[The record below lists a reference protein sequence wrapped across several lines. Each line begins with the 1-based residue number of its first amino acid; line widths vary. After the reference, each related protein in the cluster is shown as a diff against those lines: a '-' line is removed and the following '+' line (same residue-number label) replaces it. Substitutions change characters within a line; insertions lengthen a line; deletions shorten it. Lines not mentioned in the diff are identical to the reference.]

1 MSYNL
6 SSDENP
12 SKMLYLD
19 SADADAYIENQTNT
33 QSQTY
38 TRPLT
43 TNFIFSLREK
53 IVVPDH
59 EDCLVSLHSATI
71 PYSFYNVRAG
81 INDTIPL
88 KLTFGTGATLTTSI
102 SIDDGN
108 YDVYNL
114 ASSIANGTTRTKT
127 TDGLGFNL
135 TTGMIGFNTID
146 ISGLGIGGA
155 SEVKDIAT
163 LAITYDRVNMGYDF
177 KWTATGGAPTTL
189 DKCELLFSS
198 NPNNETGFANRLLG
212 LVLQDYPVSGTWKP
226 IATSTFS
233 NFDTITSNQ
242 VVDLLDNI
250 HGLYLRQNLVSKST
264 MDSSGGGT
272 FTNILERI
280 PINSSQGGVIFY
292 SPTNPHRSLVN
303 IKEVDS
309 IGIKLTDDQNRAIDL
324 NGLNF
329 QVGILIQYLPKGNP
343 LQTNPSRSQINNEL
357 ASRVL
362 NDNVIKISGN
372 KKPSKKKN

>member
-6 SSDENP
+6 SSDNNA
-12 SKMLYLD
+12 SKMLYID
-19 SADADAYIENQTNT
+19 SADADAYIETQTNT
-33 QSQTY
+33 NSQTY

-43 TNFIFSLREK
+43 TNFIFALREK
-53 IVVPDH
+53 LVVPDH

-81 INDTIPL
+81 INDIIPV
-88 KLTFGTGATLTTSI
+88 KFTFGTGATLITKIT
-102 SIDDGN
+102 IDDGN

-135 TTGMIGFNTID
+135 TTGMDGFNTID
-146 ISGLGIGGA
+146 ISSLAIMGGNIL
-155 SEVKDIAT
+155 SDIAT
-163 LAITYDRVNMGYDF
+163 ITITYDRVNMGYEF

-189 DKCELLFSS
+189 TKCELLFSS
-198 NPNNETGFANRLLG
+198 NPNNEVGFANNLLG
-212 LVLQDYPVSGTWKP
+212 LVLQDYPVAGDWKP
-226 IATSTFS
+226 IATSTFT
-233 NFDTITSNQ
+233 NFNTITSNQ

-264 MDSSGGGT
+264 LDSSGGGT

-280 PINSSQGGVIFY
+280 PINTTSGGIIFY
-292 SPTNPHRSLVN
+292 SPSNPHRSLVN
-303 IKEVDS
+303 IKEVDT
-309 IGIKLTDDQNRAIDL
+309 IGIKLTDDRNRAIDL

-329 QVGILIQYLPKGNP
+329 QIGILIQFIPQGLRRI
-343 LQTNPSRSQINNEL
+343 TNPSREMINNDL
-357 ASRVL
+357 ASRQSL
-362 NDNVIKISGN
+362 KISGN

>member
-6 SSDENP
+6 SSDNNA
-12 SKMLYLD
+12 SKMLYID
-19 SADADAYIENQTNT
+19 SADADAYIETQTNT
-33 QSQTY
+33 NSQTY

-43 TNFIFSLREK
+43 TNFIFALREK
-53 IVVPDH
+53 LVVPDH

-81 INDTIPL
+81 INDIIPV
-88 KLTFGTGATLTTSI
+88 KFTFGTGATLITKIT
-102 SIDDGN
+102 IDDGN

-135 TTGMIGFNTID
+135 TTGMDGFNTID
-146 ISGLGIGGA
+146 ISSLAIMGGNIL
-155 SEVKDIAT
+155 SDIAT
-163 LAITYDRVNMGYDF
+163 ITITYDRVNMGYDF

-189 DKCELLFSS
+189 TKCELLFSS
-198 NPNNETGFANRLLG
+198 NPNNEVGFANNLLG
-212 LVLQDYPVSGTWKP
+212 LVLQDYPVAGDWKP
-226 IATSTFS
+226 IATSTFT
-233 NFDTITSNQ
+233 NFNTITSNQ

-264 MDSSGGGT
+264 LDSSGGGT

-280 PINSSQGGVIFY
+280 PINTTSGGIIFY
-292 SPTNPHRSLVN
+292 SPSNPHRSLVN
-303 IKEVDS
+303 IKEVDT
-309 IGIKLTDDQNRAIDL
+309 IGIKLTDDRNRAIDL

-329 QVGILIQYLPKGNP
+329 QIGILIQFIPQGLRRI
-343 LQTNPSRSQINNEL
+343 TNPSREMINNDL
-357 ASRVL
+357 ASRQSL
-362 NDNVIKISGN
+362 KISGS

>member
-6 SSDENP
+6 SSDNNA
-12 SKMLYLD
+12 SKMLYID
-19 SADADAYIENQTNT
+19 SADADAYIETQTNT
-33 QSQTY
+33 NSQTY

-43 TNFIFSLREK
+43 TNFIFALREK
-53 IVVPDH
+53 LVVPDH

-81 INDTIPL
+81 INDIIPV
-88 KLTFGTGATLTTSI
+88 KFTFGTGATLITKIT
-102 SIDDGN
+102 IDDGN

-135 TTGMIGFNTID
+135 TTGMDGFNTID
-146 ISGLGIGGA
+146 ISSLAIMGGNIL
-155 SEVKDIAT
+155 SDIAT
-163 LAITYDRVNMGYDF
+163 ITITYDRVNMGYEF

-189 DKCELLFSS
+189 TKCELLFSS
-198 NPNNETGFANRLLG
+198 NPNNEVGFANNLLG
-212 LVLQDYPVSGTWKP
+212 LVLQDYPVAGDWKP
-226 IATSTFS
+226 IATSTFT
-233 NFDTITSNQ
+233 NFNTITSNQ

-250 HGLYLRQNLVSKST
+250 HGLYIRQNLVSKST
-264 MDSSGGGT
+264 LDSSGGGT

-280 PINSSQGGVIFY
+280 PINTTSGGIIFY
-292 SPTNPHRSLVN
+292 SPSNPHRSLVN
-303 IKEVDS
+303 IKEVDT
-309 IGIKLTDDQNRAIDL
+309 IGIKLTDDRNRAIDL

-329 QVGILIQYLPKGNP
+329 QIGILIQFIPQGLRRI
-343 LQTNPSRSQINNEL
+343 TNPSREMINNDL
-357 ASRVL
+357 ASRQSL
-362 NDNVIKISGN
+362 KISGD

>member
-6 SSDENP
+6 SSDNNA
-12 SKMLYLD
+12 SKMLYID
-19 SADADAYIENQTNT
+19 SADADAYIETQTNT
-33 QSQTY
+33 NSQTY

-43 TNFIFSLREK
+43 TNFIFALREK
-53 IVVPDH
+53 LVVPDH

-81 INDTIPL
+81 INDIIPV
-88 KLTFGTGATLTTSI
+88 KFTFGTGATLITKIT
-102 SIDDGN
+102 IDDGN

-135 TTGMIGFNTID
+135 TTGMDGFNTID
-146 ISGLGIGGA
+146 ISSLAIMGGNIL
-155 SEVKDIAT
+155 SDIAT
-163 LAITYDRVNMGYDF
+163 ITITYDRVNMGYEF

-189 DKCELLFSS
+189 TKCELLFSS
-198 NPNNETGFANRLLG
+198 NPNNEVGFANNLLG
-212 LVLQDYPVSGTWKP
+212 LVLQDYPVAGDWKP
-226 IATSTFS
+226 IATSTFT
-233 NFDTITSNQ
+233 NFNTITSNQ

-264 MDSSGGGT
+264 LDSSGGGT

-280 PINSSQGGVIFY
+280 PINTTSGGIIFY
-292 SPTNPHRSLVN
+292 SPSNPHRSLVN
-303 IKEVDS
+303 IKEVDT
-309 IGIKLTDDQNRAIDL
+309 IGIKLTDDRNRAIDL

-329 QVGILIQYLPKGNP
+329 QIGILIQFIPQGLRRI
-343 LQTNPSRSQINNEL
+343 TNPSREMINNDL
-357 ASRVL
+357 ASRQSL
-362 NDNVIKISGN
+362 KISGS

>member
-1 MSYNL
+1 
-6 SSDENP
+6 
-12 SKMLYLD
+12 MLYID
-19 SADADAYIENQTNT
+19 SADADAYIETQTNT
-33 QSQTY
+33 NSQTY

-43 TNFIFSLREK
+43 TNFIFALREK
-53 IVVPDH
+53 LVVPDH

-81 INDTIPL
+81 INDIIPV
-88 KLTFGTGATLTTSI
+88 KFTFGTGATLITKIT
-102 SIDDGN
+102 IDDGN

-135 TTGMIGFNTID
+135 TTGMDGFNTID
-146 ISGLGIGGA
+146 ISSLAIMGGNIL
-155 SEVKDIAT
+155 SDIAT
-163 LAITYDRVNMGYDF
+163 ITITYDRVNMGYEF

-189 DKCELLFSS
+189 TKCELLFSS
-198 NPNNETGFANRLLG
+198 NPNNEVGFANNLLG
-212 LVLQDYPVSGTWKP
+212 LVLQDYPVAGDWKP
-226 IATSTFS
+226 IATSTFT
-233 NFDTITSNQ
+233 NFNTITSNQ

-264 MDSSGGGT
+264 LDSSGGGT

-280 PINSSQGGVIFY
+280 PINTTSGGIIFY
-292 SPTNPHRSLVN
+292 SPSNPHRSLVN
-303 IKEVDS
+303 IKEVDT
-309 IGIKLTDDQNRAIDL
+309 IGIKLTDDRNRAIDL

-329 QVGILIQYLPKGNP
+329 QIGILIQFIPQGLRRI
-343 LQTNPSRSQINNEL
+343 TNPSREMINNDL
-357 ASRVL
+357 ASRQSL
-362 NDNVIKISGN
+362 KISGS

>member
-6 SSDENP
+6 SSDNNA
-12 SKMLYLD
+12 SKMLYID
-19 SADADAYIENQTNT
+19 SADADAYIETQTNT
-33 QSQTY
+33 NSQTY

-43 TNFIFSLREK
+43 TNFIFALREK
-53 IVVPDH
+53 LVVPDH

-81 INDTIPL
+81 INDIIPV
-88 KLTFGTGATLTTSI
+88 KFTFGTGATLITKIT
-102 SIDDGN
+102 IDDGN

-135 TTGMIGFNTID
+135 TTGMDGFNTID
-146 ISGLGIGGA
+146 ISSLAIMGGNIL
-155 SEVKDIAT
+155 SDIAT
-163 LAITYDRVNMGYDF
+163 ITITYDRVNMGYEF

-189 DKCELLFSS
+189 TKCELLFSS
-198 NPNNETGFANRLLG
+198 NPNNEVGFANNLLG
-212 LVLQDYPVSGTWKP
+212 LVLQDYPVAGDWKP
-226 IATSTFS
+226 IATSTFT
-233 NFDTITSNQ
+233 NFNTITSNQ

-250 HGLYLRQNLVSKST
+250 HGLYIRQNLVSKST
-264 MDSSGGGT
+264 LDSSGGGT

-280 PINSSQGGVIFY
+280 PINTTSGGIIFY
-292 SPTNPHRSLVN
+292 SPSNPHRSLVN
-303 IKEVDS
+303 IKEVDT
-309 IGIKLTDDQNRAIDL
+309 IGIKLTDDRNRAIDL

-329 QVGILIQYLPKGNP
+329 QIGILIQFIPQGLRRI
-343 LQTNPSRSQINNEL
+343 TNPSREMINNDL
-357 ASRVL
+357 ASRQSL
-362 NDNVIKISGN
+362 KISGS

>member
-6 SSDENP
+6 SSDNNA
-12 SKMLYLD
+12 SKMLYID
-19 SADADAYIENQTNT
+19 SADADAYIETQTNT
-33 QSQTY
+33 NSQTY

-43 TNFIFSLREK
+43 TNFIFALREK

-71 PYSFYNVRAG
+71 PYSFYNVRVG
-81 INDTIPL
+81 INDVIPV
-88 KLTFGTGATLTTSI
+88 KFTFGTGATLITKIT
-102 SIDDGN
+102 IDDGN

-135 TTGMIGFNTID
+135 TTGMDGFNTID
-146 ISGLGIGGA
+146 MSGLGIGGA
-155 SEVKDIAT
+155 NIISDIAT
-163 LAITYDRVNMGYDF
+163 ISITYDRVNMGYDF

-189 DKCELLFSS
+189 TKCELLFSS
-198 NPNNETGFANRLLG
+198 NPNNEVGFANNLLG
-212 LVLQDYPVSGTWKP
+212 LVLQDYPVAGDWKP
-226 IATSTFS
+226 IATSTFT
-233 NFDTITSNQ
+233 NFNTITSNQ

-264 MDSSGGGT
+264 LDSSGGGT

-280 PINSSQGGVIFY
+280 PINTTSGGIIFY
-292 SPTNPHRSLVN
+292 SPSNPHRSLVN
-303 IKEVDS
+303 IKEVDT
-309 IGIKLTDDQNRAIDL
+309 IGIKLTDDRNRAIDL

-329 QVGILIQYLPKGNP
+329 QIGILIQFIPQGLRRI
-343 LQTNPSRSQINNEL
+343 TNPSREMINNDL
-357 ASRVL
+357 ASRQSL
-362 NDNVIKISGN
+362 KISGS